1 MATPKVFI
9 SSTCYDLAQIR
20 DTLCEFIKSYYYE
33 PVLSEKG
40 DIFFHPDLHTHESC
54 INELDNCQLFVLII
68 GGRFGGNYKL
78 NPEKSVTNAE
88 YEAARLKKIPV
99 FTFIK
104 REVYEDHR
112 LFQKNKHDKELVNK
126 INFPSI
132 ENQKHAI
139 KIFEFIDKVRLSD
152 NNNSYFP
159 FEFVSQI
166 KENLGRQWSGL
177 MYEFLNK
184 RLKQNDQQLVN
195 QTLDNLTLINRKTE
209 ELVESIYRQIKP
221 KEAEAE
227 ILIADKIMAGSR
239 FYSRIFRMYEIKKFS
254 TSIENVSK
262 IDPKKL
268 SWYEYLTQTKEF
280 EVVKNS
286 DQFDATG
293 KYANVDLWLKIIAKP
308 YYWQAVNKNGIY
320 EPEIADVIELYE
332 QLKELNKEE
341 RKKALE
347 ITTANIV

>member
-1 MATPKVFI
+1 M
-9 SSTCYDLAQIR
+9 
-20 DTLCEFIKSYYYE
+20 
-33 PVLSEKG
+33 
-40 DIFFHPDLHTHESC
+40 H
-54 INELDNCQLFVLII
+54 
-68 GGRFGGNYKL
+68 
-78 NPEKSVTNAE
+78 PEKNQP
-88 YEAARLKKIPV
+88 IPV
-99 FTFIK
+99 TGYIANENQPMHPEKTFIA
-104 REVYEDHR
+104 VVP
-112 LFQKNKHDKELVNK
+112 N
-126 INFPSI
+126 
-132 ENQKHAI
+132 A
-139 KIFEFIDKVRLSD
+139 
-152 NNNSYFP
+152 P
-159 FEFVSQI
+159 F
-166 KENLGRQWSGL
+166 
-177 MYEFLNK
+177 FL
-184 RLKQNDQQLVN
+184 
-195 QTLDNLTLINRKTE
+195 
-209 ELVESIYRQIKP
+209 
-221 KEAEAE
+221 
-227 ILIADKIMAGSR
+227 
-239 FYSRIFRMYEIKKFS
+239 YSRIFRMYEIKKFS